1 MERYVSLL
9 RGINVSGQRMIKME
23 ALRAMYEK
31 LGLSHI
37 QTYIQSGNVVFCCPE
52 TPTASLEN
60 SISQQIAQTFGFEVP
75 VLVKTLAEL
84 TEVVH
89 SNPFAQQEQ
98 QKQVTDESKLH
109 VTFLSGQ
116 PQQIYID
123 KLYEKQY
130 NTDEFVLANQTI
142 YLFCPNGYGN
152 TKLNNSFFESKLK
165 LTATTRNWKTVNVLL
180 NMGEQTTNS

>member
-1 MERYVSLL
+1 MEKYVSLL

-31 LGLSHI
+31 LGFSHV
-37 QTYIQSGNVVFCCPE
+37 QTYIQSGNVVFCYTQ
-52 TPTASLEN
+52 TPTVGLEN
-60 SISQQIAQTFGFEVP
+60 KICQQIAQNFGLEVP

-84 TEVVH
+84 TEVVQN
-89 SNPFAQQEQ
+89 NPFAQTQMA
-98 QKQVTDESKLH
+98 DESKLH
-109 VTFLSGQ
+109 VTFLSAQ

-123 KLYEKQY
+123 KIHEKQY
-130 NTDEFVLANQTI
+130 SPDEFVLTNQTI

-152 TKLNNSFFESKLK
+152 TKLTNSFFENKLK

-180 NMGEQTTNS
+180 NMGEQTTNTNS